1 MHELTVP
8 EHRHFMRAAEHHC
21 ASVFYAQEHARAL
34 HGCGRS
40 AREGTWR
47 RALRSLQ
54 RGAGRA
60 RVVLLVRVHRLA
72 EPAAAAARAGAAT
85 PRGGDGAGGDGASA
99 GADAAARRG
108 AAVGGRRQRAGAHSL
123 GPGRTRVTAAR
134 AKVLQPGAPVQPV
147 RLRTQQVGA

>member
-1 MHELTVP
+1 M
-8 EHRHFMRAAEHHC
+8 
-21 ASVFYAQEHARAL
+21 Q
-34 HGCGRS
+34 CGRS
-40 AREGTWR
+40 AQEGTWR
-47 RALRSLQ
+47 RALRALQ

-60 RVVLLVRVHRLA
+60 RVVLLVRVHCLA
-72 EPAAAAARAGAAT
+72 EPAAAAARADAAT
-85 PRGGDGAGGDGASA
+85 PRAGDGASA